1 VPHYRDT
8 TADAIPAFF
17 GHRVAAIAMQDAEI
31 EMVVVRQ
38 MPHTGDEGLRKGA
51 VVRPPDEDFVDGRI
65 MDGRLAVGVFGHGQ
79 TLPLH
84 ARVEHPYDEVKEA
97 MIAEFALGSAL
108 GHGEV
113 R

>member
-1 VPHYRDT
+1 
-8 TADAIPAFF
+8 
-17 GHRVAAIAMQDAEI
+17 MQDTEI
-31 EMVVVRQ
+31 ALVVVRQ
-38 MPHTGDEGLRKGA
+38 MSHTGDAGLCKRA
-51 VVRPPDEDFVDGRI
+51 VVGPPGEDFVDGRG
-65 MDGRLAVGVFGHGQ
+65 MAGWLAVGVCGHGQ

-84 ARVEHPYDEVKEA
+84 ARVEHPEDEGEEA